1 MTAHQW
7 IDIEEIKIENL
18 KNYLE
23 TMKSQNY
30 TIVGI
35 EQTSESCKL
44 NEFKF
49 PKKSVILLG
58 NEKEGIPVEL
68 IQLLD
73 VCVEIPQTG
82 LIRSLNVHVT
92 GAIIVWEYVRQ
103 QMAWNT
109 KSFLINFGKI
119 SINGFLVDLKTLK
132 EHFEINWP
140 LYIISNSLANH
151 SVE

>member
-35 EQTSESCKL
+35 EQTSESSKL

-103 QMAWNT
+103 QMA
-109 KSFLINFGKI
+109 
-119 SINGFLVDLKTLK
+119 
-132 EHFEINWP
+132 
-140 LYIISNSLANH
+140 
-151 SVE
+151 

>member
-44 NEFKF
+44 YEFKF

-103 QMAWNT
+103 QIA
-109 KSFLINFGKI
+109 
-119 SINGFLVDLKTLK
+119 
-132 EHFEINWP
+132 
-140 LYIISNSLANH
+140 
-151 SVE
+151 

>member
-1 MTAHQW
+1 MIWFNSLRMKSEIKEKLLRLTPLFKEFVGTSVTAHQW

-58 NEKEGIPVEL
+58 NEKEGIPVDL
-68 IQLLD
+68 IQLLN

-103 QMAWNT
+103 QIA
-109 KSFLINFGKI
+109 
-119 SINGFLVDLKTLK
+119 
-132 EHFEINWP
+132 
-140 LYIISNSLANH
+140 
-151 SVE
+151 

>member
-1 MTAHQW
+1 MRDNDFVQFFEDETQNKRKTSEITPPFKEFVGTSVTAHQW

-103 QMAWNT
+103 QIA
-109 KSFLINFGKI
+109 
-119 SINGFLVDLKTLK
+119 
-132 EHFEINWP
+132 
-140 LYIISNSLANH
+140 
-151 SVE
+151 